1 MEVVREPAL
10 DFIDDFRPRL
20 AKISTHFSADSRN
33 VGGSLMRQYRDI
45 RFSKDKTPYKTNV
58 GIQFRHTSGRD
69 IHAPGY
75 YVHIEPGAS
84 FVGVGLW
91 HPDTVVAR
99 QIRQAINDDV
109 EGWQRAAKGRSFSS
123 SWSIEQDPEETL
135 KRVPREFEADHP
147 HASDLRMRSFVA
159 GARVA
164 DSAITSPGFDADL
177 AARYRKAS
185 PFTAFLCAAIG
196 VPF

>member
-1 MEVVREPAL
+1 MTRVGT
-10 DFIDDFRPRL
+10 
-20 AKISTHFSADSRN
+20 ST
-33 VGGSLMRQYRDI
+33 L
-45 RFSKDKTPYKTNV
+45 
-58 GIQFRHTSGRD
+58 
-69 IHAPGY
+69 PGF

-91 HPDTVVAR
+91 HPEPPVAR

-109 EGWQRAAKGRSFSS
+109 PGWQKAAKGKAFTD

-135 KRVPREFEADHP
+135 KRVPKEFDPDHP
-147 HASDLRMRSFVA
+147 HADDLRMKSFIA

-164 DSAITSPGFDADL
+164 DSAIASPGFDADL
-177 AARYRKAS
+177 AARFRKAS
-185 PFTAFLCAAIG
+185 VFTAFLCAATG